1 MKKHLSPLLLTLAL
15 LAGTHTQL
23 FAQGTAFT
31 YQGRLSFNGSPAT
44 GSYDL
49 TFAVFATNATGSPLA
64 LPVTNS
70 ATAITNG
77 LFSVPLDFGAG
88 IFTRPDRWLEIGART
103 NGGGART
110 S

>member
-1 MKKHLSPLLLTLAL
+1 MKTQLIRVITALAL
-15 LAGTHTQL
+15 CASLHQAA
-23 FAQGTAFT
+23 AQGTAFT

-88 IFTRPDRWLEIGART
+88 IFTGPGRWLEIGART